1 MHANIL
7 ALGPELRA
15 MAREFTNDLNEACY
29 LTHRVV
35 TQLLSDPEM
44 REKPVDVETARSL
57 LHAAA
62 TNAGRTG
69 LLPA

>member
-15 MAREFTNDLNEACY
+15 MAREFTSDLNEACY

-35 TQLLSDPEM
+35 SRLLSAPDAHE
-44 REKPVDVETARSL
+44 RPVDLETARSL
-57 LHAAA
+57 LTEAAKSVR
-62 TNAGRTG
+62 GP
-69 LLPA
+69 LPA

>member
-7 ALGPELRA
+7 ALGPALRA

-35 TQLLSDPEM
+35 SRLLSDPEIKE
-44 REKPVDVETARSL
+44 RPVDIDTARTL
-57 LHAAA
+57 LREAA
-62 TNAGRTG
+62 TG
-69 LLPA
+69 LR